1 MKKNIK
7 GVTLIALVVT
17 IIVLLI
23 LGTVSIRLVTKHQVI
38 DITAKQRFTTEVTQI
53 YEQLKEERLA
63 LEMLEREDDRYNI
76 KFEDLD
82 IGDKLKNKYTGKLKV
97 ESGNL
102 VADSGLT
109 DQEKE
114 WFTGINIG
122 KFYIPYNRNIKCA
135 LFPDTSLDG
144 KNKNTDSSD
153 SPTIWFDETGNGYN
167 GTLLKHKWAE
177 DGGLNVSY
185 YGNKENNPTQLAIP
199 GALNGKKEYTIAFCV
214 KSNNYWGVGSP
225 GRCYINFNSYKLN
238 YESSV
243 LVYSDYGYGVKK
255 GTITPSGATIPNSTG
270 KRNVIVLTC
279 NGEKI
284 DIYIGTE
291 SSPTYVCTYTPNDT
305 NNLTINTDI
314 ILAQNIPAG
323 KFSYAI
329 LWDRELSSEDIA
341 KLTPDLRKISDMK

>member
-63 LEMLEREDDRYNI
+63 LEMLEREDDRYKI

-102 VADSGLT
+102 IADSGLT
-109 DQEKE
+109 DQERE
-114 WFTGINIG
+114 WFTGMNIG
-122 KFYIPYNRNIKCA
+122 KFYIPYNKNIKCA

-144 KNKNTDSSD
+144 KNKNTNSSD

-167 GTLLKHKWAE
+167 GTILTHKWAAN
-177 DGGLNVSY
+177 GGLTTSY
-185 YGNKENNPTQLAIP
+185 YDYNANPTKITVP
-199 GALNGKKEYTIAFCV
+199 GVLNGKKEYTIAFCV
-214 KSNNYWGVGSP
+214 NPTNSWGVGQP
-225 GRCYINFNSYKLN
+225 QRCYIKFSSYKLN
-238 YESSV
+238 YGAAS
-243 LVYSDYGYGVKK
+243 LVYSDTNYHVSNGKL
-255 GTITPSGATIPNSTG
+255 TPEGAKIPYSFN

-284 DIYIGTE
+284 DIYTGTE
-291 SSPTYVCTYTPNDT
+291 SSPTYACTYTPNDT

-314 ILAQNIPAG
+314 ILAQNIPSG

-329 LWDRELSSEDIA
+329 LWDRELSSEDIE